1 MKYLNK
7 KSLSALGM
15 AALALTMVLG
25 LSACRSTPE
34 EKAEFISER
43 ISDEL
48 ELNDTQQT
56 LLNTL
61 KDKALLAGKTMKDN
75 KKEMKSNL
83 VTLISQPS
91 IDHDQITLFMDSTMA
106 SMHTSVDDVIPSF
119 IAFHASLSEEQKTQ
133 VINFIESH
141 RKHHDH

>member
-34 EKAEFISER
+34 EKAEFVSER
-43 ISDEL
+43 ISDKL
-48 ELNDTQQT
+48 ELNESQQA
-56 LLNTL
+56 LLNNL

-75 KKEMKSNL
+75 KQEMKSNL

-91 IDHDQITLFMDSTMA
+91 IDHDQITAFMDSAMA

-119 IAFHASLSEEQKTQ
+119 IAFHASLSEAQKAQ
-133 VINFIESH
+133 VVDFIESH
-141 RKHHDH
+141 RKHH

>member
-1 MKYLNK
+1 MKYINK
-7 KSLSALGM
+7 KSLSGLGM

-34 EKAEFISER
+34 EKAEFVSER

-48 ELNDTQQT
+48 ELTETQKA

-75 KKEMKSNL
+75 KKEMKGNF
-83 VTLISQPS
+83 VALISQPS
-91 IDHDQITLFMDSTMA
+91 IDHDQITLLMDTAMA
-106 SMHTSVDDVIPSF
+106 SMHTRADDVIPSF
-119 IAFHASLSEEQKTQ
+119 IAFHASLTEEQKTQ
-133 VINFIESH
+133 VVNFIESH
-141 RKHHDH
+141 RKDH

>member
-1 MKYLNK
+1 MKYINK

-15 AALALTMVLG
+15 ITLALTMVLG
-25 LSACRSTPE
+25 LSACRSTPA
-34 EKAEFISER
+34 EKAEFVSER

-48 ELNDTQQT
+48 ELNESQKA

-75 KKEMKSNL
+75 KQEMKSSL
-83 VTLISQPS
+83 VALISQPS
-91 IDHDQITLFMDSTMA
+91 IDHDQITLFMDSAMA

-119 IAFHASLSEEQKTQ
+119 IAFHASLTEEQRTQ
-133 VINFIESH
+133 VVDFIESH
-141 RKHHDH
+141 KKRHHD

>member
-61 KDKALLAGKTMKDN
+61 KDKALLASKTMKDN

>member
-1 MKYLNK
+1 MKYINK

-34 EKAEFISER
+34 EKAEFVSER
-43 ISDEL
+43 ISDKL
-48 ELNDTQQT
+48 ELSESQQA
-56 LLNTL
+56 LLNNL

-75 KKEMKSNL
+75 KTEMKSKL
-83 VTLISQPS
+83 VALISQPS
-91 IDHDQITLFMDSTMA
+91 IDHDQITLFMDSAMA
-106 SMHTSVDDVIPSF
+106 TMHTGVDDVIPSF

-133 VINFIESH
+133 VIDFIESH
-141 RKHHDH
+141 RKHH

>member
-34 EKAEFISER
+34 EKAEFVSER
-43 ISDEL
+43 ISDKL
-48 ELNDTQQT
+48 ELSESQQA
-56 LLNTL
+56 LLNNL

-75 KKEMKSNL
+75 KTEMKSKL
-83 VTLISQPS
+83 VALISQPS
-91 IDHDQITLFMDSTMA
+91 IDHDQITLFMDSAMA
-106 SMHTSVDDVIPSF
+106 TMHTGVDDVIPSF

-133 VINFIESH
+133 VIDFIESH
-141 RKHHDH
+141 RKHH